1 MKAGQ
6 DREQARSMAKE
17 GQERG
22 RILAGAVQEW
32 SKSRAGAEEGQEQ
45 EPNISPIQ
53 DFIQIGCKT

>member
-45 EPNISPIQ
+45 EPNISPI
-53 DFIQIGCKT
+53 